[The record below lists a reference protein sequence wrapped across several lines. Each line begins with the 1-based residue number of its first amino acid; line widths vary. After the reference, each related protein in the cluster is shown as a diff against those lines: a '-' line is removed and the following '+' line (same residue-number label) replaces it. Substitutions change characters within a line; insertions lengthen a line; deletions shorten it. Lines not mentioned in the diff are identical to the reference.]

1 LYLGKEPSKLG
12 LIASVLIGYSKLSF
26 TRLVDYLLKLSILL
40 LEYSGLVSKLLV
52 LGLERVDLLF
62 KLLESLIEVL
72 LGRKLGSCGSSR
84 GSYRS

>member
-40 LEYSGLVSKLLV
+40 LEYSGLVSKLLI
-52 LGLERVDLLF
+52 LSLERINLLL
-62 KLLESLIEVL
+62 KLLESLIEAL
-72 LGRKLGSCGSSR
+72 LGRKLGSYGSSR
-84 GSYRS
+84 SGHRS